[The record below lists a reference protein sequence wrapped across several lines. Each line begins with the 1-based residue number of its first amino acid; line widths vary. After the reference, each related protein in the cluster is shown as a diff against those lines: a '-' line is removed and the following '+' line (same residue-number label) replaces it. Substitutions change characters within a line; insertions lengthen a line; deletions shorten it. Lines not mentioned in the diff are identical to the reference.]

1 MPTMTDEPPGT
12 YKVALYSGDNLL
24 QQEGFVVNQDT
35 SAKNAAA
42 ALMRRPRRRR
52 KKRSASAT
60 RKRAR
65 SR

>member
-24 QQEGFVVNQDT
+24 QQEGFIVNQDM

-42 ALMRRPRRRR
+42 A
-52 KKRSASAT
+52 S
-60 RKRAR
+60 
-65 SR
+65 